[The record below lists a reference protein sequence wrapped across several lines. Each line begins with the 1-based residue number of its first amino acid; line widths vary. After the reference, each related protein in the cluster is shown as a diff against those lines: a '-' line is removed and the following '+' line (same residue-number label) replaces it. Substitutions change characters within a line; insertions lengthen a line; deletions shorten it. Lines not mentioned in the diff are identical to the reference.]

1 MQINVACISKINGKL
16 IENAEDLNIVMP
28 MYNLLEYS
36 KNYRKTTWSF
46 FNYYRDEL
54 SDGANNPNSLNKNV
68 INSKYFKYKTSILGN
83 AYNIPKQIR
92 NNEGDLVNN
101 PNYDVNNEGKK
112 ETKIVIPLK
121 YLSNFGRNLD
131 MPLINCQISLT
142 LSWYENS
149 VITSLEKPVI
159 EETNPQQGDNSPTN
173 AVFKITDAKLY
184 VPVVTL
190 SSEEDNELLNSLKTG
205 FKRIIRWNKYM
216 SQMSNQVA
224 NNNLNYLID
233 PTFSNV
239 NRLFVLSFQNEEDRT
254 SFSNYYL
261 PKIKIKDFNVLID
274 GKPFFEIP
282 VKNKEETYEKIIEI
296 SKNSNYTTGN
306 LLDYEYF
313 TTRSLEKI
321 TTN

>member
-1 MQINVACISKINGKL
+1 M
-16 IENAEDLNIVMP
+16 
-28 MYNLLEYS
+28 
-36 KNYRKTTWSF
+36 
-46 FNYYRDEL
+46 
-54 SDGANNPNSLNKNV
+54 SDGASNPNSLNKNV

-83 AYNIPKQIR
+83 TYNIPKQIR

-112 ETKIVIPLK
+112 ETKTVIPLK
-121 YLSNFGRNLD
+121 YLSNFGGNLD

-142 LSWYENS
+142 SSWYENS
-149 VITSLEKPVI
+149 VFTSLEKPVI
-159 EETNPQQGDNSPTN
+159 QETNPQQGDNSPTN

-224 NNNLNYLID
+224 NNNLNNLID

-261 PKIKIKDFNVLID
+261 LKIKIKDFNVLID

-282 VKNKEETYEKIIEI
+282 VKNKEETYEKTIEI
-296 SKNSNYTTGN
+296 SKNNNYTTGN

-321 TTN
+321 TTKQLQ